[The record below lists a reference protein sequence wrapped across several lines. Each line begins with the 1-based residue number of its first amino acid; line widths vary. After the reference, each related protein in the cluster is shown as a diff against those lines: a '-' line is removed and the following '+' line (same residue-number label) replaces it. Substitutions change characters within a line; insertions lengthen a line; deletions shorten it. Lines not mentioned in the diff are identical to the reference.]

1 MGEAMKAKLKFNL
14 DAGILIRGSIRTLLK
29 LIERDFDVEVDSIED
44 KGLINSIFYVKVT
57 GDEREV
63 IRVWGYINTVK
74 DSF

>member
-1 MGEAMKAKLKFNL
+1 MKAKLKFNL